1 MHNHQT
7 LTNHQTLLLQGVLN
21 FFMEQGKIALVASE
35 DADTKAWF
43 EQALEQ
49 QVGEKIGCELIRLDE
64 LTDTL
69 DALNFLLSGISVQQA
84 TQPESE
90 MRANFLL
97 WVTESEH
104 FTQERFQLLK
114 RIILQFSGLDLKL
127 FVSVTSDR
135 WSSQL
140 FDIAGR
146 KISYWFIPASVSAG
160 LTRAAVVGHVDPKDL
175 SHSETQA
182 PIQGAVAEASEV
194 PVELEQ
200 SPLVQ
205 AGVRSNSHQRR
216 FKSVGLVV
224 GVLILLVST
233 MVFVKFKSTE
243 EPSSAASAPLRS
255 DAPRAVVE
263 GALQANQSPIT
274 PNSPAASEPAETPR
288 LGSPGE
294 QQQPSASGAKAASA
308 ESATETLVACPQSR
322 SVGSLPTAKP
332 IAFKKETNYI
342 FIKTDQDRPICVA
355 PNGGPYQLVNL
366 RAIKGARIYGN
377 GPWRVYS
384 PELQR
389 FELYFQGA
397 RVTLGPNVID
407 HVQVIPY

>member
-1 MHNHQT
+1 MHNQQT
-7 LTNHQTLLLQGVLN
+7 MTNHQTLLLQGVLN
-21 FFMEQGKIALVASE
+21 FFLEQGKIALVASE
-35 DADTKAWF
+35 DTDTKAWF
-43 EQALEQ
+43 DQALEQ
-49 QVGEKIGCELIRLDE
+49 QVAEKIGCELIRLDA
-64 LTDTL
+64 LTDPL
-69 DALNFLLSGISVQQA
+69 DALNVLLSGISVQQA

-114 RIILQFSGLDLKL
+114 QIILQFSGLDLKL

-160 LTRAAVVGHVDPKDL
+160 LTCAAVVAPVDPKDPGPY
-175 SHSETQA
+175 EAQA
-182 PIQGAVAEASEV
+182 PIQAAVVEAAEL
-194 PVELEQ
+194 PVEPEK
-200 SPLVQ
+200 STRVQ
-205 AGVRSNSHQRR
+205 AGVIATAQRR
-216 FKSVGLVV
+216 KFKPVGPVV

-233 MVFVKFKSTE
+233 MVFLKFKSAA
-243 EPSSAASAPLRS
+243 EPNMVSSAPRAA
-255 DAPRAVVE
+255 DAPRAVAE
-263 GALQANQSPIT
+263 GAQQAPQSPT
-274 PNSPAASEPAETPR
+274 APSNTVASGPAETPR
-288 LGSPGE
+288 SG
-294 QQQPSASGAKAASA
+294 SASVQQLDASRAKAASA
-308 ESATETLVACPQSR
+308 DSATETLVACPQPR
-322 SVGSLPTAKP
+322 SVGALPTAKP
-332 IAFKKETNYI
+332 VVFNKETNYI
-342 FIKTDQDRPICVA
+342 FIKTDQDRAICVA

-366 RAIKGARIYGN
+366 RAIKGTRIYGN

>member
-7 LTNHQTLLLQGVLN
+7 LTHHQTLLLQGVLN

-35 DADTKAWF
+35 DTDTKAWF
-43 EQALEQ
+43 EQILEQ

-69 DALNFLLSGISVQQA
+69 DALNVLLSNISVQQA

-160 LTRAAVVGHVDPKDL
+160 LTPPAVVGHVGPKDQ
-175 SHSETQA
+175 SHSDAEA
-182 PIQGAVAEASEV
+182 PIQVAVAPASET
-194 PVELEQ
+194 PVELEI
-200 SPLVQ
+200 SPRVQ
-205 AGVRSNSHQRR
+205 AGVRSNAHQRR

-233 MVFVKFKSTE
+233 MVFVKFKSPA
-243 EPSSAASAPLRS
+243 EPSIAASAPLAS

-263 GALQANQSPIT
+263 GVQANQGPIAS
-274 PNSPAASEPAETPR
+274 NSPAASEPAETPR

-294 QQQPSASGAKAASA
+294 QQTSASGAKAASA

>member
-1 MHNHQT
+1 
-7 LTNHQTLLLQGVLN
+7 
-21 FFMEQGKIALVASE
+21 MEQGKIALVASE

-49 QVGEKIGCELIRLDE
+49 QVGEKIGCELIRLDQ

-69 DALNFLLSGISVQQA
+69 DALNVLLSGISVQQA

-97 WVTESEH
+97 WVTESEQ

-160 LTRAAVVGHVDPKDL
+160 LTRAAVAGHVDPKDQ
-175 SHSETQA
+175 SYSETQGS
-182 PIQGAVAEASEV
+182 IQGAVAEASEV

-205 AGVRSNSHQRR
+205 AGLRSNAHQRR
-216 FKSVGLVV
+216 FKSVGLVW
-224 GVLILLVST
+224 GVMILLVST
-233 MVFVKFKSTE
+233 MVFLKFKSAE
-243 EPSSAASAPLRS
+243 EPSIAASAPLAS
-255 DAPRAVVE
+255 DAPRAAVE
-263 GALQANQSPIT
+263 GALQANQSPT
-274 PNSPAASEPAETPR
+274 ALNSPAASEPAETPR
-288 LGSPGE
+288 SVTPGE
-294 QQQPSASGAKAASA
+294 QQPSASGAKAASA
-308 ESATETLVACPQSR
+308 ESARETLVACPQSR

-342 FIKTDQDRPICVA
+342 FIKPDQDRPICVA

>member
-1 MHNHQT
+1 
-7 LTNHQTLLLQGVLN
+7 L
-21 FFMEQGKIALVASE
+21 
-35 DADTKAWF
+35 DA
-43 EQALEQ
+43 
-49 QVGEKIGCELIRLDE
+49 

-69 DALNFLLSGISVQQA
+69 DALNVLLSGISVQQA
-84 TQPESE
+84 TQPAGE

-97 WVTESEH
+97 WVTESEQ

-114 RIILQFSGLDLKL
+114 KIILQFSGLDLKL

-135 WSSQL
+135 WSSEL

-160 LTRAAVVGHVDPKDL
+160 LTRPAVVVPVDPKDPGP
-175 SHSETQA
+175 SEAQA
-182 PIQGAVAEASEV
+182 PIQAAVVEAAEL
-194 PVELEQ
+194 PVEPEK

-205 AGVRSNSHQRR
+205 AGVIATAQQRK
-216 FKSVGLVV
+216 FKSVWLVV

-233 MVFVKFKSTE
+233 MVFLKPKSTA
-243 EPSSAASAPLRS
+243 EPNRASSVPRAA

-263 GALQANQSPIT
+263 GAQQAPQSPT
-274 PNSPAASEPAETPR
+274 APSSSVASGPAETPR
-288 LGSPGE
+288 SG
-294 QQQPSASGAKAASA
+294 SASVQQLDASRFKAASA
-308 ESATETLVACPQSR
+308 DSATETLVACPQPR
-322 SVGSLPTAKP
+322 SVGTLPTAKP
-332 IAFKKETNYI
+332 VVFNKETNYI
-342 FIKTDQDRPICVA
+342 FIKTDQDRAICVA

-366 RAIKGARIYGN
+366 RAIKGTRIYGN

-407 HVQVIPY
+407 HVQVIPF

>member
-21 FFMEQGKIALVASE
+21 FFLEQGKIALVASE
-35 DADTKAWF
+35 DTDTKAWF
-43 EQALEQ
+43 DQALEQ
-49 QVGEKIGCELIRLDE
+49 QVGEKMGCELIRLDA
-64 LTDTL
+64 LTDPL
-69 DALNFLLSGISVQQA
+69 DALNVLLSGISVQQA

-114 RIILQFSGLDLKL
+114 QIILQFSGLDLKL

-160 LTRAAVVGHVDPKDL
+160 LTCAAVVAPVDPKDPGPY
-175 SHSETQA
+175 EAQA
-182 PIQGAVAEASEV
+182 PIQAAVVEAAEL
-194 PVELEQ
+194 PVEPEK
-200 SPLVQ
+200 STRVQ
-205 AGVRSNSHQRR
+205 AGVIATAQRR
-216 FKSVGLVV
+216 KFKPVGPVV

-233 MVFVKFKSTE
+233 MVFLKFKSAA
-243 EPSSAASAPLRS
+243 EPNLVSSVPPAS
-255 DAPRAVVE
+255 DAPRAVVD
-263 GALQANQSPIT
+263 GPLQTNKNPTAPSST
-274 PNSPAASEPAETPR
+274 VASEPAQSQS
-288 LGSPGE
+288 LGSASV
-294 QQQPSASGAKAASA
+294 QQLDASRSKAASA
-308 ESATETLVACPQSR
+308 ESATETLVACPQPR
-322 SVGSLPTAKP
+322 SVGTLPTAKP
-332 IAFKKETNYI
+332 VVFNKETNYI
-342 FIKTDQDRPICVA
+342 FIKTDQDRAICVA

-366 RAIKGARIYGN
+366 RAIKGTRIYGN

>member
-1 MHNHQT
+1 
-7 LTNHQTLLLQGVLN
+7 
-21 FFMEQGKIALVASE
+21 MEQGKIALVASE

-49 QVGEKIGCELIRLDE
+49 QVSEKIGCELIRLDE

-69 DALNFLLSGISVQQA
+69 DALNVLLSGISVQQA

-160 LTRAAVVGHVDPKDL
+160 LTRAAVVGHVDPKDQ
-175 SHSETQA
+175 SHYETQA

-205 AGVRSNSHQRR
+205 AGVRSNAHQRR

-224 GVLILLVST
+224 GVLVLIVST

-243 EPSSAASAPLRS
+243 EPSSAASAPLAS

-263 GALQANQSPIT
+263 GVLQANQSPIT

-294 QQQPSASGAKAASA
+294 QQPSASGAKAASA
-308 ESATETLVACPQSR
+308 ESDTETLVACPQSR